1 MSTATATA
9 DTSLLGGDGP
19 LVRAYRWVRGNP
31 WVSLLGA
38 PVAIAALSLLL
49 YTWVTIQ
56 DLGSIGTDALR
67 AELIRGQLVEHLQLT
82 GVSTVFVIAIAIPLG
97 IFVTRPSARRLS
109 TLIQGVA
116 SSGQAI
122 PAYGLLV
129 LLAITFGTNFR
140 SAVIA
145 LIVYSILPVLRNT
158 MVGLQQVDTSTIEA
172 ARGMGM
178 TKQQVLRKI
187 ELPLAVPVILAGIRT
202 ALVINVGTAA
212 LAFLIGGGGLGET
225 INTGLKLQ
233 RDVVIV
239 VGAAMTALVALSVDW
254 IAALVQRT
262 LTPRGLS

>member
-1 MSTATATA
+1 MTATTA
-9 DTSLLGGDGP
+9 DASYRTTGEGP
-19 LVRAYRWVRGNP
+19 LLRAYQWVRSNP

-49 YTWVTIQ
+49 YTWVTTQ
-56 DLGSIGTDALR
+56 ELGSIEADALR
-67 AELIRGQLVEHLQLT
+67 AELIRGQLVEHLLLA
-82 GVSTVFVIAIAIPLG
+82 GISTFFVIAIAIPLG
-97 IFVTRPSARRLS
+97 VFVTRPSARRIS
-109 TLIQGVA
+109 GLIQGIA

-129 LLAITFGTNFR
+129 LLAITFGTTFS
-140 SAVIA
+140 SAIIA
-145 LIVYSILPVLRNT
+145 LVVYSILPVLRNT

-178 TKQQVLRKI
+178 TKRQVLRKI

-233 RDVVIV
+233 RDVIII

-254 IAALVQRT
+254 IAALVEKV
-262 LTPRGLS
+262 LTPRGLG

>member
-19 LVRAYRWVRGNP
+19 LVRAYRWVRTNP

-49 YTWVTIQ
+49 YMWVTTQ
-56 DLGSIGTDALR
+56 DLGSIETDALR
-67 AELIRGQLVEHLQLT
+67 AELIRGQLLEHLQLT

-178 TKQQVLRKI
+178 TSSRSSGRSSFRWRCPSSWPASARRWSSTSGPPRLRSSS
-187 ELPLAVPVILAGIRT
+187 V
-202 ALVINVGTAA
+202 
-212 LAFLIGGGGLGET
+212 
-225 INTGLKLQ
+225 
-233 RDVVIV
+233 V
-239 VGAAMTALVALSVDW
+239 VGSARPS
-254 IAALVQRT
+254 
-262 LTPRGLS
+262 TPA